1 MVCGYRLYSRFAVRE
16 SRRAGRD
23 LTVLF
28 SRSRLTKVCPRL
40 ALGLLLVAAPA
51 KSQTIDPALARQYF
65 QEAEANCKKDNG
77 RLWGVS
83 LCGPILFAD
92 PETRAV
98 VANQADGEGRLER
111 RDDVYVGKLPDAV
124 GVANTA
130 TQWAGVAW
138 TMVMWPLPEFR
149 QPRVRLLMH
158 ECFHRIQSQIGLSP
172 EDSSNNHLDTRD
184 GRIWLEMEWRA
195 LEHAIWSQGPAR
207 HKAIA
212 DALYFRAYRRSLF
225 PGGAARENALEL
237 NEGLAEYTGL
247 KLSSHSPEEFAML
260 ADSTLRGAPDR
271 HPNFVR
277 SFAYVSGPAYGFLLD
292 AAEAL
297 WRRALTPQSDLGQLL
312 AHAYEVQMPEVRQ
325 AEAVQRA
332 GRYDGD
338 EVMALEIR
346 RDQARQAK
354 LTEARKRFV
363 DGPVL
368 ILPVGSQF
376 NYGFDPNNVF
386 SIDEDSTVY
395 LGEVQVSDEWGIL
408 KASGGFMLVRRTGH
422 VVRVQVPAPADANR
436 RPIKGDGW
444 TLDLQEGWQVAPGDR
459 KGDLMLKKLH

>member
-1 MVCGYRLYSRFAVRE
+1 MKVDSDCANPLGILTMAAHAFKACLLLTTSVALAQLPPIDLKRAQEYFGDAQIA
-16 SRRAGRD
+16 SRRDHGA
-23 LTVLF
+23 
-28 SRSRLTKVCPRL
+28 
-40 ALGLLLVAAPA
+40 
-51 KSQTIDPALARQYF
+51 
-65 QEAEANCKKDNG
+65 
-77 RLWGVS
+77 LWGVE

-124 GVANTA
+124 GIANTA

-138 TMVMWPLPEFR
+138 TMVMWPLPELR
-149 QPRVRLLMH
+149 QPRARLVTH
-158 ECFHRIQSQIGLSP
+158 ECFHRVQSRIGLP
-172 EDSSNNHLDTRD
+172 ATDSSNSQLDTRE

-225 PGGAARENALEL
+225 PGAAARENALEL
-237 NEGLAEYTGL
+237 NEGLAEYTGV
-247 KLSSHSPEEFAML
+247 KLSAESLAEFAML

-292 AAEAL
+292 AAGAL
-297 WRRALTPQSDLGQLL
+297 WHRGLTPQSDLGQLL
-312 AHAYEVQMPEVRQ
+312 AHAYEVQMPEVQ
-325 AEAVQRA
+325 HAEAVQRA
-332 GRYDGD
+332 GSYDGD
-338 EVMALEIR
+338 EVMAIEIR

-354 LTEARKRFV
+354 LNEARKHFV

-386 SIDEDSTVY
+386 SVDEDSTVY
-395 LGEVQVSDEWGIL
+395 LGDVQVSDEWGIL
-408 KASGGFMLVRRTGH
+408 KASGGFMLVRQAGH

-459 KGDLMLKKLH
+459 KGDLVLKKLH